1 MSGISP
7 FKIKVADEEIDDLKA
22 RLKNARWPEQ
32 ATLSGWEQGVPLDYA
47 VYLMDYWRKDY
58 NWRECESYLNG
69 LPHFST
75 VIDNQEIAFIHVKSK
90 HEEAKPLILTHGW
103 PGSVIEFVNVIEPLV
118 NPVENGGSEKNAFH
132 LVLPSIPGFGFAE
145 KPSVNGWGIEK
156 VASAWTELM
165 RRLGYDSYYAQGGD
179 WGSAITTQIGISQ
192 SHVCKGM
199 HLNMALVHP
208 SEGAKEN
215 ITDFEK
221 EALRGVD
228 YYMQSDSGYSKIQS
242 TKPQTIGYGLV
253 DSPVAQATWIIDKF
267 WRWTDCRGNLDNAVT
282 RKHLFDNISFY
293 WFSKAGASSARI
305 YWESFNK
312 VLTSNE
318 EVLIPT
324 GISVFPKEI
333 FRASERWCRER
344 YKNLVYYNQLTEG
357 GHFAAL
363 EKPEEFVKEIRK
375 AFDKM

>member
-1 MSGISP
+1 MSDISP
-7 FKIKVADEEIDDLKA
+7 FKIEVSDEEIDDLKV
-22 RLKNARWPEQ
+22 RLKNIRWPEH

-47 VYLMDYWRKDY
+47 VELMDYWRTDY
-58 NWRECESYLNG
+58 NWRDCESYLNQ

-90 HEEAKPLILTHGW
+90 YEDAKPLILTHGW
-103 PGSVIEFVNVIEPLV
+103 PGSVIEFFNVIEPLV
-118 NPVENGGSEKNAFH
+118 NPVENNGSEKDAFH
-132 LVLPSIPGFGFAE
+132 LVLPTIPGFGFAK
-145 KPSVNGWGIEK
+145 KPSDNGWGVEK
-156 VASAWTELM
+156 VALAWTELM
-165 RRLGYDSYYAQGGD
+165 SRLGYDSYYAQGGD

-192 SHVCKGM
+192 GHACNGI

-208 SEGAKEN
+208 IEGAKEN
-215 ITDFEK
+215 ITDFER
-221 EALRGVD
+221 EALKSVD

-267 WRWTDCRGNLDNAVT
+267 WQWTDCCGDIENVVS

-312 VLTSNE
+312 VLTSKE

-324 GISVFPKEI
+324 GMSVFPKEI
-333 FRASERWCRER
+333 MRASERWCKER